1 MQRVHD
7 RLQPLH
13 FPNRRS
19 VKPETPVQL
28 DRHRRTAAQPFR
40 EFPQV
45 GRAPQAAPQN
55 EWQHDNAGAN
65 KR

>member
-1 MQRVHD
+1 MQGVHD

-13 FPNRRS
+13 FPYRRS
-19 VKPETPVQL
+19 VKPETPVQV

-45 GRAPQAAPQN
+45 GCAPQAAPQN
-55 EWQHDNAGAN
+55 ERQRDNAGAHE
-65 KR
+65 R